1 MKLHTCVRCY
11 FKSCAK
17 VDFDAHV
24 KKASC
29 KRVESPPDQLKKTRP
44 VVTKKQSSKK
54 TKLNDLE
61 DKNSDD
67 EEDKENAAEI
77 EDSMPQP
84 KKFKPN
90 MSKVVTPEINDL
102 DDL

>member
-1 MKLHTCVRCY
+1 M
-11 FKSCAK
+11 
-17 VDFDAHV
+17 
-24 KKASC
+24 
-29 KRVESPPDQLKKTRP
+29 ESPPDQLKKTRP

-67 EEDKENAAEI
+67 DDDEEDKENAAEI
-77 EDSMPQP
+77 EDLMHKP

>member
-1 MKLHTCVRCY
+1 M
-11 FKSCAK
+11 
-17 VDFDAHV
+17 
-24 KKASC
+24 
-29 KRVESPPDQLKKTRP
+29 
-44 VVTKKQSSKK
+44 TKKQSSKK

-61 DKNSDD
+61 DKNSDNDD

-77 EDSMPQP
+77 EDSMHQP